1 MITIYANNGLAVP
14 YEILNFPDGE
24 TFVKLNVSENDELS
38 ILWKYE
44 NDGELFTL
52 GLLVDIIEN
61 NKAVLEKLIIPYFPH
76 ARQDRATT
84 SKIIRDE

>member
-1 MITIYANNGLAVP
+1 MIVLYAYTGLQIP

-24 TFVKLNVSENDELS
+24 TFVKLAVSKDDKIS

-52 GLLVDIIEN
+52 GLLADVI
-61 NKAVLEKLIIPYFPH
+61 KIP
-76 ARQDRATT
+76 
-84 SKIIRDE
+84 IRHSI